1 MYVLN
6 NITAINTDQHLPIL
20 KFSKHDITRRDLNP
34 NTVEIDM
41 EENENIYE
49 DENSSVEDIPLLN
62 FISMF
67 KRPNGPQ
74 NSDEDT
80 ASGHLFYL
88 PNTTED
94 TAITDDKDTK
104 KECKGDEDNAK
115 DDKLN
120 DDDDEDN
127 DKDNRERED
136 NGKNQEHEDHEDT
149 VQVETNIEIT
159 SIMDAV
165 HKLSKEGNE
174 RKTIT
179 FLDFAGQDIY
189 YAFHQIYFSPE
200 SFSILV
206 VDMRK
211 DPKHLCENDDMYCSR
226 FNSWTYK
233 GNKMKTNHLHVINL
247 RYVDP
252 SSTMKLS

>member
-1 MYVLN
+1 MCVLN

-34 NTVEIDM
+34 KTVVIEI
-41 EENENIYE
+41 EENENTYE
-49 DENSSVEDIPLLN
+49 DEKSSAEDILLLN
-62 FISMF
+62 SFPMF
-67 KRPNGPQ
+67 KRPNDSQ
-74 NSDEDT
+74 NSDDGIGAECSTSLPVPTVDT
-80 ASGHLFYL
+80 S
-88 PNTTED
+88 
-94 TAITDDKDTK
+94 IIDDKDTK
-104 KECKGDEDNAK
+104 EDCKYNEDNVNNK
-115 DDKLN
+115 IIDDDSEDN
-120 DDDDEDN
+120 DDDDRGHEDH
-127 DKDNRERED
+127 EE
-136 NGKNQEHEDHEDT
+136 NQKHEDHEDT
-149 VQVETNIEIT
+149 FQVETNIEIT

-206 VDMRK
+206 VDMRQ
-211 DPKHLCENDDMYCSR
+211 DPKRLCENDDMCCSR

-233 GNKMKTNHLHVINL
+233 GNKIKPIIYM
-247 RYVDP
+247 
-252 SSTMKLS
+252 